1 MLQMQSPLFAGVTM
15 LNAEMP
21 IRRKLY
27 PINQS
32 TIFIRGAN
40 VQKQIA
46 GSLGRY
52 IVRNWH
58 LALLCITIYSGERIF
73 MVKGDPRNPQT

>member
-1 MLQMQSPLFAGVTM
+1 MLQTTVIFICRRYM
-15 LNAEMP
+15 AEILP